1 MNKASLKK
9 LSKSQLIKLLLNQKK
24 RKPEI
29 IIADDTKPVST
40 QRTYKPRPP
49 VPTPRKSVKQMA
61 KEYEENIILPP
72 PEFRDNYKPVPAP
85 RTKQHAV
92 KKPVPTPRTKIEQTD
107 KALKGYTKSYEISIK
122 NNKDPLTQM
131 QNTRNAIEHRVITLL
146 NEMKGLKYVETL
158 KVTFSKISDGEIVEK
173 SAYFNSK
180 PQTIINH
187 TEINEALQMSKQNI
201 LNQISQWISEGSG
214 WTVQSVD
221 SHYLN
226 IVKYKPMKG
235 SSYIQLPSE
244 LRNSAKGLIN
254 MKNEDNECFRWCHIR
269 HLNPQEKYPQRIK
282 KTDKQYVD
290 KLDYSNI
297 DFPVSVKHYNK
308 IEKQNSIN
316 ISVFGYENKEPYP
329 IYVSK
334 EKYED
339 HMELLLVTKNENKHY
354 VLIKDF
360 NKFMYNQTKHEHRK
374 HFCMHCLQCFSS
386 DRVLNNHKDN
396 CIQVNGTQAIK
407 MPDKDNNI
415 LKFNNFHKQQPVP
428 FVIYADFEAI
438 TEKIHGCQ
446 QDGNKSYTEAYQRHT
461 DCGYGYKVVC
471 CYDDKYTKPIQ
482 IYRGE
487 KAVYKFMENILEEVK
502 YCKKVMKKHFNKPLR
517 MTKENEQ
524 EFEKAKECHIC
535 DKKYTEKDIRV
546 RDHCHITGQYRG
558 SAHQECNLK
567 LRINP
572 KEIKIPVIF
581 HNLRGY
587 DSHFIMQEIG
597 AIVKNNTYT
606 KNEKEIKMDINAI
619 PNNMEKY
626 MAFMLGNH
634 LTFIDSFQFMSSS
647 LENLVKNMTKC
658 GKCDTCNPGKCIK
671 RSINSE
677 GRIIQHKTSFPCGE
691 CINCKNSVKACI
703 TPNYDNLIYT
713 SKKFKGKKLDLMARK
728 GVYPYDYM
736 DSFDKFNEKLPTKE
750 DFYSNMNNEHISDE
764 DYCHAQKVWNTFQL
778 QTMGEY
784 HNLYLK
790 SDILLLADVF
800 ENFRKTCL
808 QYYKLDPCHYFTS
821 PGLSWDAML
830 KMTNIQ
836 LELMTDIDMFQ
847 FIEKGMRGGISYIAN
862 RYGKANNKYMSEYDE
877 KEPSKYIM
885 YLDANNLYGWA
896 MSQYLP
902 TGGFKWL
909 TEKQINKINLAQYN
923 EDSNK
928 GLLIEVDLEYPK
940 ELHDLHNDYPL
951 AAERVCV
958 NKDMLSEYCKTIAT
972 KYNIS
977 TGLVHKLIP
986 TLSNKEK
993 YVLHYRNL
1001 QLYLDLGLK
1010 VNKVHRVL
1018 EFNQSP
1024 WLKQYIQF
1032 NTLKRTQAKNS
1043 FEKDFFKLMNNS
1055 VFGKTMENI
1064 RKRVDVRL
1072 VTDEKK
1078 LLKMASKPTY
1088 VSSKIFNENLVAVH
1102 KIKETLTLNRPAY
1115 VGMCILDLSKTLM
1128 YDFHYNYIKEKY
1140 GNKAKLLFTDTDS
1153 LTYEIEAED
1162 VYQDFWNDKD
1172 RFDNSDYPE
1181 SSPYFDKT
1189 NKKVIGKFK
1198 DEAAGIPI
1206 TEFVGLRSKMYSY
1219 IKDNKKVGKTAKGI
1233 KKNIIK
1239 NNIKHEDYK
1248 NVLINNKQ
1256 IHHTMKTIRSSKH
1269 QLGSYEINKVSL
1281 SCFDDKRY
1289 IANDGINSFSYGH
1302 YAI

>member
-1 MNKASLKK
+1 MN
-9 LSKSQLIKLLLNQKK
+9 
-24 RKPEI
+24 
-29 IIADDTKPVST
+29 
-40 QRTYKPRPP
+40 
-49 VPTPRKSVKQMA
+49 
-61 KEYEENIILPP
+61 
-72 PEFRDNYKPVPAP
+72 
-85 RTKQHAV
+85 
-92 KKPVPTPRTKIEQTD
+92 
-107 KALKGYTKSYEISIK
+107 
-122 NNKDPLTQM
+122 
-131 QNTRNAIEHRVITLL
+131 
-146 NEMKGLKYVETL
+146 
-158 KVTFSKISDGEIVEK
+158 
-173 SAYFNSK
+173 
-180 PQTIINH
+180 
-187 TEINEALQMSKQNI
+187 
-201 LNQISQWISEGSG
+201 
-214 WTVQSVD
+214 
-221 SHYLN
+221 
-226 IVKYKPMKG
+226 G
-235 SSYIQLPSE
+235 SSYIQLPSD
-244 LRNSAKGLIN
+244 LRMKGLIN
-254 MKNEDNECFRWCHIR
+254 IKNEDKECFRWCYIR
-269 HLNPQEKYPQRIK
+269 HLNPQDKDPQRIK
-282 KTDKQYVD
+282 KTDKQYIE
-290 KLDYSNI
+290 KLDYSGI
-297 DFPVSVKHYNK
+297 EFPVNVKHYNK

-316 ISVFGYENKEPYP
+316 INVFGYEDKQPYP

-339 HMELLLVTKNENKHY
+339 HMELLLVTKDENKHY
-354 VLIKDF
+354 LLIKDF
-360 NKFMYNQTKHEHRK
+360 NKFMYNQTKHKERK

-386 DRVLNNHKDN
+386 ERVLNNHKDN
-396 CIQVNGTQAIK
+396 CIQVNGTQAVN
-407 MPDKDNNI
+407 MPTKDNNI

-438 TEKIHGCQ
+438 TEKIQGCQ
-446 QDGNKSYTEAYQRHT
+446 QNNDSSYTEAYQKHT

-471 CYDDKYTKPIQ
+471 CYDDKYTKKIQ
-482 IYRGE
+482 LYRGE
-487 KAVYKFMENILEEVK
+487 KAVYKFVENMLEEVK
-502 YCKKVMKKHFNKPLR
+502 YCKKVMKTFFNKPLK
-517 MTKENEQ
+517 MTKEDEE

-546 RDHCHITGQYRG
+546 RDHCHITGKYRG
-558 SAHQECNLK
+558 SAHQDCNLK
-567 LRINP
+567 LKIEPDN
-572 KEIKIPVIF
+572 IKIPVIF

-597 AIVKNNTYT
+597 AIVKKHVY
-606 KNEKEIKMDINAI
+606 KNKKGEEKQMNINAI

-647 LENLVKNMTKC
+647 LDKLVSNLPAEALK
-658 GKCDTCNPGKCIK
+658 
-671 RSINSE
+671 
-677 GRIIQHKTSFPCGE
+677 
-691 CINCKNSVKACI
+691 
-703 TPNYDNLIYT
+703 YT
-713 SKKFKGKKLDLMARK
+713 NKKFKGKKFELMTRK

-736 DSFDKFNEKLPTKE
+736 DTFEKFNKTELPTKE
-750 DFYSNMNNEHISDE
+750 EFYSILSGEHITDE
-764 DYCHAQKVWNTFQL
+764 DYQHAKNVWNTFNL
-778 QTMGEY
+778 KSMGEY

-830 KMTNIQ
+830 KMTDIQ

-862 RYGKANNKYMSEYDE
+862 RYGKANNKYMKEYDE
-877 KEPSKYIM
+877 KAPSKYIM

-909 TEKQINKINLAQYN
+909 TEKQINKINLAKYM
-923 EDSNK
+923 DDCKK
-928 GLLIEVDLEYPK
+928 GLILEVDLEYPN

-951 AAERVCV
+951 GPEKVKV
-958 NKDMLSEYCKTIAT
+958 TDNMLSDYCKKIQN
-972 KYNIS
+972 KFNIS

-986 TLSNKEK
+986 TLCDKEK
-993 YVLHYRNL
+993 DVLHYRNL

-1010 VNKVHRVL
+1010 VKKVHRVL

-1024 WLKQYIQF
+1024 WLKQYINF
-1032 NTLKRTQAKNS
+1032 NTQKRTQAKNS

-1072 VTDEKK
+1072 ITDEKK

-1140 GNKAKLLFTDTDS
+1140 GNKARLLFTDTDS

-1181 SSPYFDKT
+1181 NSPYFDKT

-1198 DEAAGIPI
+1198 DEAAGMPI

-1219 IKDNKKVGKTAKGI
+1219 IKDNHKGGKTANGI

-1256 IHHTMKTIRSSKH
+1256 IHHTMKTIRSMNH
-1269 QLGSYEINKVSL
+1269 QLGSYELNKVSL

-1289 IANDGINSFSYGH
+1289 IANDGINSFAYGH

>member
-1 MNKASLKK
+1 MEKSNHINMDKSSLKK
-9 LSKSQLIKLLLNQKK
+9 LSKSKLIKLLLKQEN
-24 RKPEI
+24 
-29 IIADDTKPVST
+29 KPVPAT
-40 QRTYKPRPP
+40 RRPI
-49 VPTPRKSVKQMA
+49 PTPRKSVKQMV
-61 KEYEENIILPP
+61 KQYEDNIIQPP
-72 PEFRDNYKPVPAP
+72 LEFRNNYKPIPAPRTKQNAVKKPVPAP
-85 RTKQHAV
+85 RTIIQQ
-92 KKPVPTPRTKIEQTD
+92 ID
-107 KALKGYTKSYEISIK
+107 KALKGYTKSFEISIK
-122 NNKDPLTQM
+122 NNKDPLIQM
-131 QNTRNAIEHRVITLL
+131 QNTRKAIEQRLMTLL

-158 KVTFSKISDGEIVEK
+158 KVTFNKMSDGEIVIK
-173 SAYFNSK
+173 NGYFNSK
-180 PQTIINH
+180 VQTIINH

-214 WTVQSVD
+214 WTIKSVD
-221 SHYLN
+221 SNYLN
-226 IVKYKPMKG
+226 IIKYKPMKG

-282 KTDKQYVD
+282 KVDKPYVG
-290 KLDYSNI
+290 KLDYSGVE
-297 DFPVSVKHYNK
+297 FPVNVKHYNK

-316 ISVFGYENKEPYP
+316 ISVFGYEDKQPYP

-334 EKYED
+334 EKYKD
-339 HMELLLVTKNENKHY
+339 HMELLLITENENKHY

-374 HFCMHCLQCFSS
+374 HFCMCCLQCFSS
-386 DRVLNNHKDN
+386 ERVLSNHKDI

-407 MPDKDNNI
+407 MPQKDNNI
-415 LKFNNFHKQQPVP
+415 LKFNNFYKQQPVP

-438 TEKIHGCQ
+438 TEKIHGCRQ
-446 QDGNKSYTEAYQRHT
+446 NNESSYTEAYQKHT

-482 IYRGE
+482 LYRGE

-502 YCKKVMKKHFNKPLR
+502 YCKRVMKKYFNKPLR
-517 MTKENEQ
+517 MTEENEQ
-524 EFEKAKECHIC
+524 EFKKATTCHIC
-535 DKKYTEKDIRV
+535 DKKYTEKDIQV
-546 RDHCHITGQYRG
+546 RDHCHITGKFRG

-597 AIVKNNTYT
+597 AIVKNHAY
-606 KNEKEIKMDINAI
+606 KNNKGEEKQMNINAI

-634 LTFIDSFQFMSSS
+634 LTFIDSFQFMSLS
-647 LENLVKNMTKC
+647 LDELVSNLPAEALKYTNKRFQKEKLNLMT
-658 GKCDTCNPGKCIK
+658 
-671 RSINSE
+671 
-677 GRIIQHKTSFPCGE
+677 
-691 CINCKNSVKACI
+691 
-703 TPNYDNLIYT
+703 
-713 SKKFKGKKLDLMARK
+713 RK
-728 GVYPYDYM
+728 GIYPYDYM
-736 DSFDKFNEKLPTKE
+736 DSFEKFNKTELPTKE
-750 DFYSNMNNEHISDE
+750 EFYSILNNEHISDE
-764 DYCHAQKVWNTFQL
+764 DYCHAKKVWNTFQL

-784 HNLYLK
+784 HNLYLQ

-830 KMTNIQ
+830 KMTDIK

-862 RYGKANNKYMSEYDE
+862 RYGKADNKYMREYDE
-877 KEPSKYIM
+877 KASSKYIM

-958 NKDMLSEYCKTIAT
+958 NKHMLSEYCKTIAT

-977 TGLVHKLIP
+977 TGLVSKLIP

-1010 VNKVHRVL
+1010 INKVHRVL

-1140 GNKAKLLFTDTDS
+1140 GDKAKLLFTDTDS

-1219 IKDNKKVGKTAKGI
+1219 IKDNKKEGKTAKGI

-1248 NVLINNKQ
+1248 NILLENRQ
-1256 IHHTMKTIRSSKH
+1256 MHHTMKTIRSSNH
-1269 QLGSYEINKVSL
+1269 QLGSYELNKVSL

-1289 IANDGINSFSYGH
+1289 IANNGVNSFAYGH
-1302 YAI
+1302 YAIQKCIDF